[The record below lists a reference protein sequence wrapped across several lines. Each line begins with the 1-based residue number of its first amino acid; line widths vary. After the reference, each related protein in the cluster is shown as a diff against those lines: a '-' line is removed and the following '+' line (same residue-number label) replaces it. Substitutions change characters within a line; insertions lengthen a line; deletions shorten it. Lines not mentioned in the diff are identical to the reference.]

1 MEKSKLIKIVLVGL
15 IALTLVFNITSTV
28 FADDGLIVLDPNSGT
43 ASNSAGNTQNNTSDN
58 TNTNANTNT
67 NTNTNANTNT
77 NTNTSITT
85 LNTNTNSTSSSS
97 YNNNSNKNTNL
108 PKTGI
113 AETSSVLCV
122 IFALAIS
129 AVYAFKKLK
138 EYNV

>member
-28 FADDGLIVLDPNSGT
+28 FADDGLIVLNPNSGT
-43 ASNSAGNTQNNTSDN
+43 ESNSSSSN
-58 TNTNANTNT
+58 TNTSENTSNNTNT
-67 NTNTNANTNT
+67 NTNSNTNSNASNTNAITTLNTNT
-77 NTNTSITT
+77 NTNTS
-85 LNTNTNSTSSSS
+85 SS
-97 YNNNSNKNTNL
+97 YNNNANKNTNL

-113 AETSSVLCV
+113 AETGSVLCV

-129 AVYAFKKLK
+129 AVYAFKKLR